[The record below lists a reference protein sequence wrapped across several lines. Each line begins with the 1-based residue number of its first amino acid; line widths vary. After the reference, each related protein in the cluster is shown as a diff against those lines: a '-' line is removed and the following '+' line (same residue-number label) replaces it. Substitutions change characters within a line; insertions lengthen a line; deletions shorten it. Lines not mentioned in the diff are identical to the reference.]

1 MKNIEKDIRHIGI
14 IEKRFTTILNEFE
27 KLKDDLDPEKFHYV
41 AMDREV
47 CSLRNDL
54 TDRVYQHAMEISY
67 LSDLAK
73 KMKEVLA
80 KGVVDE

>member
-1 MKNIEKDIRHIGI
+1 MKNIEKDIRHIGV

-27 KLKDDLDPEKFHYV
+27 KLKDGLDPEKFHYV
-41 AMDREV
+41 AMDREA

-54 TDRVYQHAMEISY
+54 TARVYQHAMEISY

-73 KMKEVLA
+73 KMKEVLM
-80 KGVVDE
+80 KGGKE